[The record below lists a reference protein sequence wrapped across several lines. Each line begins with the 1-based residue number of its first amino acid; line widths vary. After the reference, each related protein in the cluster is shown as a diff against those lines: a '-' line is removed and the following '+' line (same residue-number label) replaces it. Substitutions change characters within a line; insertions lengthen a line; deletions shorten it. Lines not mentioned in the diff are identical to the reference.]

1 MKHCVI
7 VMKSGHINVQWIHDE
22 RFMRG
27 DFEIIDGEYWM
38 RDLVL

>member
-1 MKHCVI
+1 M
-7 VMKSGHINVQWIHDE
+7 MNE